1 MVILKFQQN
10 LQHINKLFVFTVF
23 KCENLKVN
31 YIQKIS
37 FGAEIETSGG

>member
-1 MVILKFQQN
+1 MFILF
-10 LQHINKLFVFTVF
+10 I
-23 KCENLKVN
+23 CENLKVN